1 MLFLLSSG
9 FVVFVCFFLAAHGV
23 HENRFSNCF
32 SRLYENGKRA
42 LLWGIFSLIPV
53 GRRKSHDDF
62 RLLVVSTWRTLLT
75 KKKKATPEQVMLQY
89 MRGLI

>member
-1 MLFLLSSG
+1 MES
-9 FVVFVCFFLAAHGV
+9 

-62 RLLVVSTWRTLLT
+62 RLQLVSTLLT